1 MQRRLKMND
10 RLDLH
15 AKLVDLLGSKQVY
28 FQPPESVKIK
38 YPCIIYER
46 ENIDAKH
53 ADDVKYLKTIR
64 YEVMYISKDPDSN
77 DLIKKILDSFK
88 YCSYTRHFV
97 SDNLNHEVFDL
108 YY

>member
-1 MQRRLKMND
+1 MKD

-15 AKLVDLLGSKQVY
+15 KELVRLLGSNHVY
-28 FQPPESVKIK
+28 FQPPEDCKIN

-46 ENIDAKH
+46 ENIDANH